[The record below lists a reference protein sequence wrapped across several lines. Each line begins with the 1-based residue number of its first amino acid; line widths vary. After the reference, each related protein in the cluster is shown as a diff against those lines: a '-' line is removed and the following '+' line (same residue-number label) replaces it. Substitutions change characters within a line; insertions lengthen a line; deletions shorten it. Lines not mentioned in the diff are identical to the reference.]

1 MPSDSNDAT
10 IGSGFPRG
18 CCDFTAGHNKR
29 LTVLPPDCGACKP
42 PARQRGIAR
51 PWLAGVISDGSR
63 VGIRARLYNAQGE
76 DLDIELSPGA
86 VKKLTDEKLLWVD
99 VEAPGADELDRV
111 REAFG
116 LSGLITDALASPDN
130 EPRLIRSPDAILLTV
145 LSVEERDGRQIPV
158 AVDVVASRNAIVTV
172 HAQPVAALGEFE
184 SHISDEG
191 ALGRLDAGSFMGG
204 LVDTMLGTFRREVEE
219 IEEQVDRLDEVALR
233 GNEPAHFLERVVAL
247 RRHAA
252 TLRRLLVPQRE
263 TFGPLA
269 RPDFNLHEDLGQP
282 WPGLVDQLEKAI
294 SGVERA
300 RELLVGSSDI
310 YLGRLGQRANDV
322 MKALTVL
329 SAVLLPAVVLAGV
342 MGMNFKL
349 EFFDEPSRFWIVV
362 AAMFG
367 LAALVLGVARFR
379 KWI

>member
-1 MPSDSNDAT
+1 M
-10 IGSGFPRG
+10 
-18 CCDFTAGHNKR
+18 
-29 LTVLPPDCGACKP
+29 
-42 PARQRGIAR
+42 AR
-51 PWLAGVISDGSR
+51 PWLPRFNPDRSH

-86 VKKLTDEKLLWVD
+86 VEKLTDENLLWVD
-99 VEAPGADELDRV
+99 SEAPGADELDRI
-111 REAFG
+111 RDAFG
-116 LSGLITDALASPDN
+116 FSQPIMDALASPDD
-130 EPRLIRSPDAILLTV
+130 EARLVRSPHAILLTV
-145 LSVEERDGRQIPV
+145 LSVEERENRQIPV
-158 AVDVVASRNAIVTV
+158 AVDVVAGRNAVVTV
-172 HAQPVAALGEFE
+172 HAQPVSALGEFE
-184 SHISDEG
+184 AHVSHEG

-204 LVDTMLGTFRREVEE
+204 LVDTMLGSFRRQVEE

-233 GNEPAHFLERVVAL
+233 GNDPAHFLERVVAL
-247 RRHAA
+247 RRWAA

-269 RPDFNLHEDLGQP
+269 RPDFELHEDLGRP

-322 MKALTVL
+322 MKALTIL

-342 MGMNFKL
+342 MGMNFKIG
-349 EFFDEPSRFWIVV
+349 FFDEPGNFWFVV
-362 AAMFG
+362 LAMLG
-367 LAALVLGVARFR
+367 LAASILGFARFR
-379 KWI
+379 RWI